1 MPSFFSP
8 LHRFAN
14 PRVDANGK
22 PTTKFVLGYL
32 ALLSVVAVAEWW
44 SLQVQGRAE
53 MLGGPIVGAWFVASI
68 AALNYLL
75 RRTPAAWSI
84 AGVAALMSV
93 ADLVFCVLVAGN
105 VTRLTVHYLPW
116 SMSSEFRNAS
126 ELNNVFEYTIL
137 LMGMLAIV
145 ISARG
150 WFKYST
156 QARISHEAQLQVER
170 ERANMAERNREL
182 VKSELRFLRAQIEP
196 HFLWNTLAHVQHL
209 TKKSPQDAEK
219 MTGFLISYLRS
230 SVAQDSGDM
239 VTLRSDVDS
248 VRAYLEL
255 MRIRMG
261 TRMSFKVVLEPGLN
275 EVPFPPRL
283 IHTLVEN
290 AVKHGIEP
298 KVGPVMVTVAV
309 AIKPDDKDTLA
320 IEVID
325 NGVGIQASGP
335 TKGTGMGLTSVRK
348 RLSLI
353 YGDKATLSVY
363 ELPQGG
369 TASRIEVPLNP
380 KTTS

>member
-1 MPSFFSP
+1 
-8 LHRFAN
+8 
-14 PRVDANGK
+14 
-22 PTTKFVLGYL
+22 
-32 ALLSVVAVAEWW
+32 
-44 SLQVQGRAE
+44 
-53 MLGGPIVGAWFVASI
+53 
-68 AALNYLL
+68 
-75 RRTPAAWSI
+75 
-84 AGVAALMSV
+84 
-93 ADLVFCVLVAGN
+93 
-105 VTRLTVHYLPW
+105 
-116 SMSSEFRNAS
+116 
-126 ELNNVFEYTIL
+126 
-137 LMGMLAIV
+137 
-145 ISARG
+145 
-150 WFKYST
+150 
-156 QARISHEAQLQVER
+156 
-170 ERANMAERNREL
+170 MAERNREL

-209 TKKSPQDAEK
+209 TRKNPEDAEK

-261 TRMSFKVVLEPGLN
+261 ARMGFKVVLEPGLN

-298 KVGPVMVTVAV
+298 KVGPVKVTVAV

-325 NGVGIQASGP
+325 NGVGIHASGP

-380 KTTS
+380 GAPSS